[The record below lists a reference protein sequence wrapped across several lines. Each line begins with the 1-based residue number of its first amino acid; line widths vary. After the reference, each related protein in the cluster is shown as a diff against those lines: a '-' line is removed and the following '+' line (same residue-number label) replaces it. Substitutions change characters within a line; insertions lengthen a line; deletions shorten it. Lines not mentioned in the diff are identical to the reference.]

1 MPDLSVE
8 YLTLTF
14 YEYTFGKIT
23 PPPGPS
29 ILFGD
34 PLVGL
39 GTFFAVLLNVVFVTF
54 GLLMLTYLIWGAWDW
69 VTSEGDE
76 EKLKKARAKITD
88 AIMGLF
94 IFIVSLVIF
103 SVIAGNILGVI
114 VKTPQGWRFN
124 VPVIK

>member
-1 MPDLSVE
+1 MN
-8 YLTLTF
+8 TLAQGTSRSA
-14 YEYTFGKIT
+14 EEIFGKIT